1 MEKMTFREAQLLV
14 IGSESERKVEY
25 IALNSFQKF
34 SIGDTMMVVEI
45 RLDNPC
51 VVAQM
56 ADGPECYIPVEN
68 LSEKVV
74 DECIDVMREVAWQ
87 NDINNKEK

>member
-1 MEKMTFREAQLLV
+1 MDKMTFREAQLLV
-14 IGSESERKVEY
+14 IGSEPGRKVEY

-45 RLDNPC
+45 LLDKPC
-51 VVAQM
+51 VVAKV
-56 ADGPECYIPVEN
+56 ADGLECYIPIEN

-74 DECIDVMREVAWQ
+74 DECINVMREVAWQ
-87 NDINNKEK
+87 NDIDNKEK